1 MTDSALRIQSVTRD
15 GLGPVRGVTP
25 FWGWAKKAWKWTK
38 DHVVGGAKWI
48 GVKFRF

>member
-1 MTDSALRIQSVTRD
+1 MNDSEVSIQAVARNVLRPEPGATS
-15 GLGPVRGVTP
+15 

>member
-1 MTDSALRIQSVTRD
+1 MTGITAGARATSSSERRVA
-15 GLGPVRGVTP
+15 GGVMSI
-25 FWGWAKKAWKWTK
+25 WGWVKKAAKWVK

>member
-1 MTDSALRIQSVTRD
+1 MDAGALRIQAVARD
-15 GLGPVRGVTP
+15 GLRPKRRVTS
-25 FWGWAKKAWKWTK
+25 FWGWAKKWTK